1 MTGHGKEVCLS
12 KKSSKKGGTK
22 IRPSPVDIIPG
33 VILSTSAQEDMGPG
47 PFLGLIHQLTHNT
60 R

>member
-1 MTGHGKEVCLS
+1 MSAKEKELV
-12 KKSSKKGGTK
+12 KRGGTK
-22 IRPSPVDIIPG
+22 IRPGPVDIIPG

-60 R
+60 C